1 MRTLEQ
7 IAAAA
12 KRKGVMFQIE
22 EKTTP
27 WEPYGCGV
35 YDICLASK
43 FDGHCSSSWFVFD
56 PENKNYPLVQMDAR
70 TPTETERLF
79 AERLA
84 FRCSN
89 FHECDWTF

>member
-27 WEPYGCGV
+27 WEPYGCGM

-56 PENKNYPLVQMDAR
+56 PENKDYPLVH
-70 TPTETERLF
+70 ELYHYVERF
-79 AERLA
+79 
-84 FRCSN
+84 SWD
-89 FHECDWTF
+89 DWDYWHYPEDWE

>member
-12 KRKGVMFQIE
+12 KRKGIMFQIE

-27 WEPYGCGV
+27 WEPSGCGM

-43 FDGHCSSSWFVFD
+43 YDGYCSSSWFVFD
-56 PENKNYPLVQMDAR
+56 PNDKDYPLVQCDAR
-70 TPTETERLF
+70 TPTKTERLF

>member
-12 KRKGVMFQIE
+12 KKKNVSFEITERQGRM
-22 EKTTP
+22 
-27 WEPYGCGV
+27 YSG
-35 YDICLASK
+35 YDICLASA
-43 FDGHCSSSWFVFD
+43 FDRYCSNSWAT
-56 PENKNYPLVQMDAR
+56 LVDFEDGKGLQFMWRDGR
-70 TPTETERLF
+70 TPTATERMF

-89 FHECDWTF
+89 FHLCDWTF